1 MFRELHIEGFRC
13 FKELHVA
20 PLGRVNLIVGKNN
33 SGKTALLDAV
43 EMLVSDQPTPFLDG
57 LIRRREVS
65 QWLSE
70 EPGGSTAKLHHLALV
85 ASLFPGHQLAQ
96 DARFVIRGYG
106 PAEQSIEVGIGKRE
120 QPFSDALTVYL
131 RGFDEQTKR
140 VPRAPDPAI
149 WYRRNGAEDKVSLPL
164 TNQVA
169 LGYPAVSRPVPG
181 DVPMYF
187 LGTARPDAQDLSGLW
202 DRIMLTDEEPLV
214 VEALRLLDARVER
227 LAFRGEGADR
237 NIVVKRKGEKNP
249 ALLGSLGDG
258 MRHLLSL
265 ALHLVPAKKGYLLVD
280 EIDTG
285 LHHSVLSKMWH
296 LVIETAKRLDIQV
309 FATTHSLDCIR
320 ALSDVQESLHLSD
333 EDLMLHRLEA
343 DVPNSVPYKPQEI
356 ADAIAFQTE
365 VR

>member
-1 MFRELHIEGFRC
+1 MFRELHIEGFRS
-13 FKELHVA
+13 FKEMHVA

-43 EMLVSDQPTPFLDG
+43 EMLVSDQPTPFLAG
-57 LIRRREVS
+57 LVRRREVS
-65 QWLSE
+65 QWLAE
-70 EPGGSTAKLHHLALV
+70 DPGGSTGKLHHLALV
-85 ASLFPGHQLAQ
+85 ASLFPGHQVLQ
-96 DARFVIRGYG
+96 DLHFVIRGCNQ
-106 PAEQSIEVGIGKRE
+106 AEQSIEVGIGKTD
-120 QPFSDALTVYL
+120 PSKAGLIYL
-131 RGFDEQTKR
+131 LMDEPPKRG
-140 VPRAPDPAI
+140 PRAAAAAI
-149 WYRRNGAEDKVSLPL
+149 WYRRNNAEEKVTLPL
-164 TNQVA
+164 ANQVA
-169 LGYPAVSRPVPG
+169 LGYPPVSRPMQG

-187 LGTARPDAQDLSGLW
+187 LGTTRPDAQDLSSLW

-214 VEALRLLDARVER
+214 VEALRLLDSRVER
-227 LAFRGEGADR
+227 LAFRGEGPDR

-249 ALLGSLGDG
+249 VLLGSLGDG

-265 ALHLVPAKKGYLLVD
+265 ALHLVLAKKGYLLVD

-320 ALSDVQESLHLSD
+320 ALAEVQEQLNLSND
-333 EDLMLHRLEA
+333 DLMLHRLDA
-343 DVPNSVPYKPQEI
+343 DLSNSVPYKPQEL
-356 ADAIAFQTE
+356 ADAIAYQTE